1 MTMSLRE
8 RMQVEMIDR
17 ATQVDQNLPAWA
29 RRGNPIVMRH
39 LGGWYR
45 AELPEVRHLLRLYF
59 AQIILLLISFV
70 APFVFVIM
78 IPFMTACLFLLPFG
92 FYFYLR
98 MLLSIM
104 ADAVATVTEE
114 LRGNTLEL
122 LRTTPY
128 ELYEILL
135 SKAASA
141 LWRQM
146 GILSSLLLFVS
157 FVSLPVLAVQVF
169 SEWPL
174 TDYPIVSR
182 LALMSSLTSVLLR
195 LLLEPMMIAIL
206 SIALGVSL
214 PHRGIA
220 TVWTV
225 SMMAFYYLLVNLP
238 RLLPLSWPLRFAVE
252 YALPVGLPILL
263 IILFMR
269 YAIYAIVRDHT
280 D

>member
-1 MTMSLRE
+1 MSITLRE
-8 RMQVEMIDR
+8 RMESELIDR
-17 ATQVDQNLPAWA
+17 AHTVDQNLPAWA

-45 AELPEVRHLLRLYF
+45 AELPEVRSLLRLYF
-59 AQIILLLISFV
+59 AQIIILLLSFV
-70 APFVFVIM
+70 APFVFVVM

-92 FYFYLR
+92 FYYYAR
-98 MLLSIM
+98 MLLHIM
-104 ADAVATVTEE
+104 VDAVANVTEE

-122 LRTTPY
+122 LRTTPF

-135 SKAASA
+135 SKAAAA

-169 SEWPL
+169 GEWPL
-174 TDYPIVSR
+174 QEYPLVSR

-195 LLLEPMMIAIL
+195 LVLEPVMIAITA
-206 SIALGVSL
+206 IALGVSL

-225 SMMAFYYLLVNLP
+225 SVMAFYYLLINLP

-252 YALPVGLPILL
+252 YLLPVGLPALL
-263 IILFMR
+263 TLLFMR
-269 YAIYAIVRDHT
+269 YAIYAIMRDNT
-280 D
+280 G

>member
-59 AQIILLLISFV
+59 AQILLLLISFV

-169 SEWPL
+169 SEWSL

-263 IILFMR
+263 TILFMR
-269 YAIYAIVRDHT
+269 YAIYAIVRDNT

>member
-17 ATQVDQNLPAWA
+17 ATQVDQNLPPWA

-59 AQIILLLISFV
+59 GQILLLLISFV

-92 FYFYLR
+92 FYFYVR

-104 ADAVATVTEE
+104 ADAVATMTEE

-174 TDYPIVSR
+174 VDYPIVSR
-182 LALMSSLTSVLLR
+182 LALICSLTSILLR

-263 IILFMR
+263 TILFMR
-269 YAIYAIVRDHT
+269 YAMYAIMRDNT

>member
-59 AQIILLLISFV
+59 AQILLLLISFV

-252 YALPVGLPILL
+252 YAMPVGLPILL
-263 IILFMR
+263 TILFMR
-269 YAIYAIVRDHT
+269 YAIYAIMRDNT

>member
-1 MTMSLRE
+1 M
-8 RMQVEMIDR
+8 
-17 ATQVDQNLPAWA
+17 
-29 RRGNPIVMRH
+29 
-39 LGGWYR
+39 
-45 AELPEVRHLLRLYF
+45 RHLLRLYF
-59 AQIILLLISFV
+59 GQILLLLISFV

-92 FYFYLR
+92 FYFYVR

-174 TDYPIVSR
+174 VDYPIVSR
-182 LALMSSLTSVLLR
+182 LALICSLTSILLR

-263 IILFMR
+263 TILFMR
-269 YAIYAIVRDHT
+269 YAMYAIIRDNT

>member
-1 MTMSLRE
+1 MAMSLRDRLE
-8 RMQVEMIDR
+8 AGLVDR
-17 ATQVDQNLPAWA
+17 ANQVDQNLPAWA

-59 AQIILLLISFV
+59 AQIFILLLSFV

-98 MLLSIM
+98 MLLQIM
-104 ADAVATVTEE
+104 VDAVATVTEE

-157 FVSLPVLAVQVF
+157 IVSLPVLAVQVF

-174 TDYPIVSR
+174 TEYPIVSR

-206 SIALGVSL
+206 AIALGVSL

-238 RLLPLSWPLRFAVE
+238 RMLPLSWPLRFAVE

-263 IILFMR
+263 TLIFMR
-269 YAIYAIVRDHT
+269 YAIYALMRDGI

>member
-1 MTMSLRE
+1 
-8 RMQVEMIDR
+8 
-17 ATQVDQNLPAWA
+17 
-29 RRGNPIVMRH
+29 
-39 LGGWYR
+39 
-45 AELPEVRHLLRLYF
+45 
-59 AQIILLLISFV
+59 
-70 APFVFVIM
+70 M

-92 FYFYLR
+92 FYFYVR

-174 TDYPIVSR
+174 TDHPIVYR
-182 LALMSSLTSVLLR
+182 LALMSSLTSILLR
-195 LLLEPMMIAIL
+195 LILEPMMIAIL
-206 SIALGVSL
+206 AIALGVSL

-263 IILFMR
+263 TLLFMR
-269 YAIYAIVRDHT
+269 YAIYAIVRDNS